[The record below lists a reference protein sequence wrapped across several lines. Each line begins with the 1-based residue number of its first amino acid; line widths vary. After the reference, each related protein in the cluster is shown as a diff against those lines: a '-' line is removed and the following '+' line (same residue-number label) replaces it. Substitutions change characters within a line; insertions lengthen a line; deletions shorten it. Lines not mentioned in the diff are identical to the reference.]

1 MPLLSIQNLAK
12 TYGKKG
18 LGVQTQ
24 ALKNVNFEV
33 NEGEFV
39 SIMGESGSGKTTLL
53 NIIATLDKPT
63 EGQVLL
69 NNLSLSDIKAKDIS
83 KFRRDRL
90 GFVFQDFNVLN
101 AFNNKDNI
109 LLPLVLSE
117 TPVDQMEKRLAEL
130 APLLGIEDLLDKFP
144 YQVSGGQRQRIAI
157 ARAIITQP
165 DILLADEP
173 TGALDSKN
181 SQTILKLFQDLNGLG
196 QTILMVTHSIKAAA
210 MSDRV
215 IFLKDGVVFHEIYR
229 GNDSVQ
235 KFQERIAES
244 LTGLNQGGEDL

>member
-1 MPLLSIQNLAK
+1 MSLLKIQNVEK
-12 TYGKKG
+12 VYGKKG
-18 LGVQTQ
+18 FGVLTQ

-53 NIIATLDKPT
+53 NIIATLDQPT
-63 EGQVLL
+63 NGQVLL
-69 NNLSLSDIKAKDIS
+69 NNLPLSEIKSKDIA
-83 KFRRDRL
+83 KFRRERL

-101 AFNNKDNI
+101 NFNNKDNI

-117 TPVDQMEKRLAEL
+117 KKVTEMEQRLSEITPI
-130 APLLGIEDLLDKFP
+130 LGIESLLEKFP
-144 YQVSGGQRQRIAI
+144 YQISGGQRQRIAI
-157 ARAIITQP
+157 TRAIITQP

-173 TGALDSKN
+173 TGALDSKT
-181 SQTILKLFQDLNGLG
+181 SQTILELFQSLNEMG

-210 MSDRV
+210 MSNRV
-215 IFLKDGVVFHEIYR
+215 LFIKDGIVFHEIYR

-235 KFQERIAES
+235 VFQERIADS
-244 LTGLNQGGEDL
+244 LTAMNQGGE

>member
-1 MPLLSIQNLAK
+1 MPLLSIQKLAK

-18 LGVQTQ
+18 LGVQTH

-63 EGQVLL
+63 QGQVLL
-69 NNLSLSDIKAKDIS
+69 NNLSLSDIKAKDVS

-117 TPVDQMEKRLAEL
+117 TSVADMDKRLAEV
-130 APLLGIEDLLDKFP
+130 APILGIQDLLDKFP

-181 SQTILKLFQDLNGLG
+181 AQNILELFRDLNGLG

-215 IFLKDGVVFHEIYR
+215 IFLKDGIVFYEIYR
-229 GNDSVQ
+229 GSDSVL

-244 LTGLNQGGEDL
+244 LTGLNQDGEAL

>member
-1 MPLLSIQNLAK
+1 MSLLKIQNVEK
-12 TYGKKG
+12 VYGKKG
-18 LGVQTQ
+18 FGVLTQ
-24 ALKNVNFEV
+24 ALKNVNFEI

-53 NIIATLDKPT
+53 NIIATLDQPT
-63 EGQVLL
+63 NGQVLL
-69 NNLSLSDIKAKDIS
+69 NNLPLSEIKSKDIA
-83 KFRRDRL
+83 KFRRERL

-101 AFNNKDNI
+101 NFNNKDNI

-117 TPVDQMEKRLAEL
+117 KKVTEMEQRLSEII
-130 APLLGIEDLLDKFP
+130 PILGIEPLLEKFP

-173 TGALDSKN
+173 TGALDSKT
-181 SQTILKLFQDLNGLG
+181 SQTILELFQSLNEMG

-210 MSDRV
+210 MSNRV
-215 IFLKDGVVFHEIYR
+215 LFIKDGIVFHEIYR

-235 KFQERIAES
+235 AFQERIADS
-244 LTGLNQGGEDL
+244 LTALNQGGE

>member
-1 MPLLSIQNLAK
+1 MSLLKIQNVEK
-12 TYGKKG
+12 VYGKKG
-18 LGVQTQ
+18 FGVLTK
-24 ALKNVNFEV
+24 ALKKVNFEV

-53 NIIATLDKPT
+53 NIIATLDQPT
-63 EGQVLL
+63 NGQVLL
-69 NNLSLSDIKAKDIS
+69 NNLPLSEIKSKDIA
-83 KFRRDRL
+83 KFRRERL

-101 AFNNKDNI
+101 NFNNKDNI

-117 TPVDQMEKRLAEL
+117 KKITEMEQRLSEITPI
-130 APLLGIEDLLDKFP
+130 LGIESLLEKFP
-144 YQVSGGQRQRIAI
+144 YQISGGQRQRIAI

-173 TGALDSKN
+173 TGALDSKT
-181 SQTILKLFQDLNGLG
+181 SQTILELFQSLNEMG

-210 MSDRV
+210 MSNRV
-215 IFLKDGVVFHEIYR
+215 LFIKDGIIFHEIYR

-235 KFQERIAES
+235 AFQERIADS
-244 LTGLNQGGEDL
+244 LTAMNQGGE